1 MTATARVALG
11 GVDIDPVTL
20 AEAAEQI
27 VAAAAEHRGGIVVTP
42 NVDHLQR
49 LAANPTLAPLY
60 EGAALVLADGMPL
73 VWAARLQGTPL
84 PERVAG
90 SDLVPAVAAVAEGRV
105 SLFLAGG
112 PDGAA
117 EEASEVLRRRHPGL
131 DVRGWCCPRIGA
143 DLPAAELF
151 ELERSIEEAQPDIVL
166 LGFGA
171 PKQERLAMHLATLFP
186 SVWFLCIGAAI
197 EMGAGQVARAPGW
210 AQKVGAEWVVRLA
223 QEPSRLARRYLVDD
237 LPFAMRLLAGA
248 GAAARRA
255 RDRLPT

>member
-1 MTATARVALG
+1 MTDAARVAVG
-11 GVDIDPVTL
+11 GVDLDPVTL
-20 AEAAEQI
+20 AEAAERV
-27 VAAAAEHRGGIVVTP
+27 VAAAAEGRGGIVVTP
-42 NVDHLQR
+42 NVDHLHR
-49 LAANPTLAPLY
+49 LAANPMLAPLY

-105 SLFLAGG
+105 SLYLAGG
-112 PDGAA
+112 PEGAA
-117 EEASEVLRRRHPGL
+117 QVAAEVLRRRHPRL

-151 ELERSIEEAQPDIVL
+151 ELERSIADAEPDIVL

-186 SVWFLCIGAAI
+186 AVWFLCVGAAI

-210 AQKVGAEWVVRLA
+210 AQTVGAEWVVRLA
-223 QEPSRLARRYLVDD
+223 QEPFRLAHRYLVDD
-237 LPFAMRLLAGA
+237 LPFAVRLLA
-248 GAAARRA
+248 GAAARRRA
-255 RDRLPT
+255 RESS